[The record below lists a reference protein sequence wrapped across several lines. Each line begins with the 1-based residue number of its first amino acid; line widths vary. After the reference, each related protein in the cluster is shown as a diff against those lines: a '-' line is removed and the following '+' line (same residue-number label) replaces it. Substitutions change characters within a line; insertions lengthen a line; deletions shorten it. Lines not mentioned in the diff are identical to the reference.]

1 MTMPL
6 SPMMVAAL
14 MATGVVSGTIDA
26 IAGGGGLIML
36 PALIASGLPP
46 QVVLGTNKLQS
57 VMGTSVA
64 AWRYHRA
71 GLYTLRDRWPLA
83 ALAFGGAVCGA
94 MLVRRI
100 DNHLL
105 GLVVPLLLVAMAIYT
120 LFSPRM
126 EDRAGVARVSA
137 RGFAPVMGIVG
148 FYDGFFGPGAG
159 QFYTM
164 GLVALRGEGLTRA
177 TGTTKLVNVASNL
190 GSLAVFLLA
199 GQVAVELALAIAV
212 GSMTGATIGSR
223 LATRH
228 GARLIRPLLV
238 VISLALTARLVW
250 NWFAG

>member
-1 MTMPL
+1 MLLPPL
-6 SPMMVAAL
+6 TVAAL
-14 MATGVVSGTIDA
+14 ALTGIVSGAIDA

-57 VMGTSVA
+57 VLGTSVA

-71 GLYTLRDRWPLA
+71 GLYTLRERWPLA
-83 ALAFGGAVCGA
+83 VLAFVGAVGGAW
-94 MLVRRI
+94 LVRRI
-100 DNHLL
+100 SNHAL
-105 GLVVPLLLVAMAIYT
+105 GLVVPLLLVGMAIYT
-120 LFSPRM
+120 LVSPRM
-126 EDRAGVARVSA
+126 EDGAGAPRISA
-137 RGFAPVMGIVG
+137 RAFAPVMAAIG

-164 GLVALRGEGLTRA
+164 GLVGLRGEGLTRA

-190 GSLAVFLLA
+190 GSLVVFLLA
-199 GQVAVELALAIAV
+199 GQVAIALALVIAIGA
-212 GSMTGATIGSR
+212 MTGAALGSR

-238 VISLALTARLVW
+238 TVSLALTVKLVW